1 MQEEKRKRAVQKFYT
16 VFIGKFRLK
25 IFKESHVQI
34 VSDFI
39 TFKFAIN
46 HLPAISNLFYCNFFG
61 SELLQ
66 TDYDKNIR
74 PYYLIKPVDI
84 SIDIFMNSFGSGTLT
99 KIL

>member
-1 MQEEKRKRAVQKFYT
+1 MYVQEEKRKRAVQKFYT
-16 VFIGKFRLK
+16 VFIGKFRLI
-25 IFKESHVQI
+25 IFKG
-34 VSDFI
+34 
-39 TFKFAIN
+39 N
-46 HLPAISNLFYCNFFG
+46 RLPAILNGLYRIFG

-99 KIL
+99 K

>member
-25 IFKESHVQI
+25 ILEESH

-46 HLPAISNLFYCNFFG
+46 HLPAVSNLFYCNFFG

-84 SIDIFMNSFGSGTLT
+84 SIDIFMNSFGSGTLR

>member
-1 MQEEKRKRAVQKFYT
+1 MDY
-16 VFIGKFRLK
+16 
-25 IFKESHVQI
+25 I
-34 VSDFI
+34 V
-39 TFKFAIN
+39 
-46 HLPAISNLFYCNFFG
+46 FFG

-99 KIL
+99 K

>member
-1 MQEEKRKRAVQKFYT
+1 MKIILILIVFVCARREKKKSSTEILYGIYRKMKAHKFQ
-16 VFIGKFRLK
+16 GKPFTCN
-25 IFKESHVQI
+25 INYYI
-34 VSDFI
+34 V
-39 TFKFAIN
+39 
-46 HLPAISNLFYCNFFG
+46 FFG

-99 KIL
+99 K